1 MADPIVAF
9 PIVDPQED
17 VNQLN
22 QVYSSEYL
30 STNHNTF
37 FNEMTANERLPYMP
51 EVYEGQA
58 GFNPLQTD
66 YGLNFNDAL
75 EAEGYVNY
83 INNNAVRT
91 AQTAGPTVTVGGT
104 AQPARRGTVLTPET
118 IVTRLGG
125 APEERVIREGEAL
138 PSYFRG
144 PSQTGPTESGS
155 VFDYWQDIPYTG
167 SLSFGQAGTFFDEGI
182 STAPEPDP
190 TPGPAQPIVFQ
201 LGDYMQRQAATI
213 GGGVPG
219 SPHAGKAGHTGTHSK
234 GNIPDTPG
242 LIGAIADAF
251 GGKNGKGNADGE
263 KYGGKIEKKEG
274 GKIDDQMAALN
285 YAEGDQVTV
294 GSPDQEAG
302 RIIKDMQAREGS
314 NVKIIRN
321 EDGHFLGAVD
331 LNDTSRHYISSMDQ
345 FDTALGIIEPH
356 EQAIAS
362 DPRQAGQLDRKRNWK
377 NRSDILNAAY
387 QSQFASRE
395 PESDDQR
402 SIDLIQ
408 KQMEGQSVDQEAVE
422 GQLVDQEAVGAN
434 QNVGRS
440 ASVSLAPAIENE
452 IENTK
457 RILKPVH
464 SFRME
469 AMRAFDSDKM
479 SAYEEYSRPV
489 RPAPARQDVRPVVG
503 GMEGGPGVRYEH
515 KVVEYPKDQRP
526 VVGFVPPARKDGYP
540 SAPPE
545 VPYRSQERDLEEEG
559 AFDPEAYRR
568 KQREDI
574 DMELALKRVEESKNK
589 TPPKDREKPFV
600 PIENEP
606 AVYQAKDSK
615 PRGSSESKQPGELSP
630 EEAGYIEFHRDNLY
644 NNKFKRNEDGSITT
658 IAGTIVSTKSG
669 EAYLVPGYDPETGK
683 VLSGQEA
690 FDRAREIGLENFP
703 VFRGGNAE
711 ENMERARAR
720 EIELKHIIEQDMH
733 QWMRKHGMQAGG
745 EVPQINK
752 SGLIQ
757 GEGGPTT
764 DSIPM
769 RAEPDSFIVNAPAV
783 EMVGKQNLDSA
794 IHKVQKQQQQSGFN
808 QFGNPVTGAQDINV
822 SNGEY
827 KVSKK
832 DAERIGYDNLN
843 RINDAGKPFVEQ
855 IDKRGYAEGGNI
867 SYNNPGNVENTEKWA
882 GKTGETYGDNNR
894 FAVFDTPE
902 MGLRA
907 LARDI
912 RTKIKKGGKNGTTI
926 KTIISKY
933 APANEN
939 DTNNYIKFVTD
950 EVAALYPED
959 KVGKSKV
966 TMKHLPA
973 IVKAI
978 VKMENQKYGEEFI
991 ERYTNDNT
999 FSTALRLA
1007 EYNLPENM
1015 SYEEALQYDMNV
1027 TGKSASSTPKPA
1039 PEYLSNRGFVEEPI
1053 PEDVDI
1059 DNSLEEDYERRSIE
1073 RDVITGNLGAPRSFV
1088 QEELGRP
1095 PAR

>member
-1 MADPIVAF
+1 
-9 PIVDPQED
+9 
-17 VNQLN
+17 
-22 QVYSSEYL
+22 
-30 STNHNTF
+30 
-37 FNEMTANERLPYMP
+37 
-51 EVYEGQA
+51 
-58 GFNPLQTD
+58 
-66 YGLNFNDAL
+66 
-75 EAEGYVNY
+75 
-83 INNNAVRT
+83 
-91 AQTAGPTVTVGGT
+91 
-104 AQPARRGTVLTPET
+104 
-118 IVTRLGG
+118 
-125 APEERVIREGEAL
+125 
-138 PSYFRG
+138 
-144 PSQTGPTESGS
+144 
-155 VFDYWQDIPYTG
+155 
-167 SLSFGQAGTFFDEGI
+167 
-182 STAPEPDP
+182 
-190 TPGPAQPIVFQ
+190 
-201 LGDYMQRQAATI
+201 
-213 GGGVPG
+213 
-219 SPHAGKAGHTGTHSK
+219 
-234 GNIPDTPG
+234 
-242 LIGAIADAF
+242 
-251 GGKNGKGNADGE
+251 
-263 KYGGKIEKKEG
+263 
-274 GKIDDQMAALN
+274 MAALN

-408 KQMEGQSVDQEAVE
+408 KQMEGQLVDQEAVE
-422 GQLVDQEAVGAN
+422 EQLVDQEAVGAN

-515 KVVEYPKDQRP
+515 KGVEYPKDQRP

-658 IAGTIVSTKSG
+658 IAGTIVSTKGG